1 MSISIARLDVDRDV
15 YSVSYDAANV
25 DGATIEAKFHNHA
38 NGDKSVYTGANDGQF
53 VVTVAKGYEG
63 SDNVTI
69 TGSDGG
75 EIKGEVHFG

>member
-1 MSISIARLDVDRDV
+1 MSVSISRLDVDRDV
-15 YSVSYDAANV
+15 YAVEYDETGV
-25 DGATIEAKFHNHA
+25 DGDTVAAKFHNHA